1 MKKNLFILGMMV
13 SSIYYAQNTG
23 STQNTTTTNTGR
35 VGINNTAPTEA
46 LDVEGNGRVRALA
59 DGANTITFPKVVI
72 AKTDGTLGQRDWGAL
87 ISKAPVVN
95 ITDHPATGLKWN
107 TNDDGGRGGTAEADR
122 PKGPQKNFSNYQVF
136 GVKNDVNATVGGY
149 TNGNTSF
156 SANAGEFLTIQ
167 SIINFEIQ
175 KNGASTDANKI
186 LDDMAVSGDRQVI
199 IYMYLYKGDTMLK
212 KVKQVVNFRG
222 RVYNT
227 AEGTIAGTDSG
238 YASDFSQP
246 ILMNYL
252 VPSGGDASNYSISVV
267 VTARAPYDGNFRL
280 NLQDR
285 GQQLIVI
292 K

>member
-1 MKKNLFILGMMV
+1 MRKNLFLLGMMV
-13 SSIYYAQNTG
+13 SSMGFAQ
-23 STQNTTTTNTGR
+23 TGR
-35 VGINNTAPTEA
+35 VGINNTEPTEA
-46 LDVEGNGRVRALA
+46 LDVEGNGRIRALE
-59 DGANTITFPKVVI
+59 DGVNEVTFPKVVV

-107 TNDDGGRGGTAEADR
+107 TNDDGARGGTAEADR

-136 GVKNDVNATVGGY
+136 GTRNDVNATIGGY

-175 KNGASTDANKI
+175 RNGASTDANKT
-186 LDDMAVSGDRQVI
+186 LEDMAVNGDRQVV
-199 IYMYLYKGDTMLK
+199 IYMYLYKGTTMLK
-212 KVKQVVNFRG
+212 KVKQIVNFRG
-222 RVYNT
+222 RTYNP

-280 NLQDR
+280 NLMDR
-285 GQQLIVI
+285 NQQLVVI

>member
-1 MKKNLFILGMMV
+1 MRKNLFLLGVMV
-13 SSIYYAQNTG
+13 SSMGFAQ
-23 STQNTTTTNTGR
+23 NTGR
-35 VGINNTAPTEA
+35 VGINNTAPTET
-46 LDVEGNGRVRALA
+46 LDVNGNGRVRALA
-59 DGANTITFPKVVI
+59 DGANTITFPKVVV

-95 ITDHPATGLKWN
+95 ITDHSATGLKWN

-280 NLQDR
+280 NLMDR

>member
-1 MKKNLFILGMMV
+1 MRKNLFLLGVMV
-13 SSIYYAQNTG
+13 SSMGFAQ
-23 STQNTTTTNTGR
+23 NTGR

-59 DGANTITFPKVVI
+59 DGANTITFPKVVV
-72 AKTDGTLGQRDWGAL
+72 AKTDGTLGQRDWRAL

-280 NLQDR
+280 NLMDR

>member
-1 MKKNLFILGMMV
+1 MRKNLFLLGMMV
-13 SSIYYAQNTG
+13 SSMGFAQ
-23 STQNTTTTNTGR
+23 NTGR
-35 VGINNTAPTEA
+35 VGINNTNPTEA

-59 DGANTITFPKVVI
+59 DGANTITFPKVVV

-280 NLQDR
+280 NLMDR

>member
-1 MKKNLFILGMMV
+1 MRKNLFLLGVMV
-13 SSIYYAQNTG
+13 SSMGFAQ
-23 STQNTTTTNTGR
+23 NTGR

-59 DGANTITFPKVVI
+59 DGANTITFPKVVV

-280 NLQDR
+280 NLMDR
-285 GQQLIVI
+285 NQQLVVI

>member
-1 MKKNLFILGMMV
+1 MRKNLFLLGVMV
-13 SSIYYAQNTG
+13 SSMGFAQ
-23 STQNTTTTNTGR
+23 NTGR
-35 VGINNTAPTEA
+35 VGINNTNPTEA
-46 LDVEGNGRVRALA
+46 LDVEGNGRIRALE
-59 DGANTITFPKVVI
+59 DGENTVTFPKVVV
-72 AKTDGTLGQRDWGAL
+72 AKADGTLGQRDWGAL

-280 NLQDR
+280 NLMDR

>member
-1 MKKNLFILGMMV
+1 MRKNLFLLGVMV
-13 SSIYYAQNTG
+13 SSMGFAQ
-23 STQNTTTTNTGR
+23 NTGR

-59 DGANTITFPKVVI
+59 DGANTITFPKVVV

-212 KVKQVVNFRG
+212 KVKQIVNFRG
-222 RVYNT
+222 RVYNASET
-227 AEGTIAGTDSG
+227 ANIGTDKG

-246 ILMNYL
+246 ILINYL
-252 VPSGGDASNYSISVV
+252 VPSGGDASDYSVSVV
-267 VTARAPYDGNFRL
+267 VTARAPFDGNFRL

-285 GQQLIVI
+285 AQQLVVI

>member
-1 MKKNLFILGMMV
+1 MRKNLFLLGVMV
-13 SSIYYAQNTG
+13 SSMGFAQ
-23 STQNTTTTNTGR
+23 NTGR

-59 DGANTITFPKVVI
+59 DGANTITFPKVVV

-156 SANAGEFLTIQ
+156 SANAGEFLTI
-167 SIINFEIQ
+167 
-175 KNGASTDANKI
+175 
-186 LDDMAVSGDRQVI
+186 
-199 IYMYLYKGDTMLK
+199 
-212 KVKQVVNFRG
+212 
-222 RVYNT
+222 
-227 AEGTIAGTDSG
+227 
-238 YASDFSQP
+238 
-246 ILMNYL
+246 
-252 VPSGGDASNYSISVV
+252 
-267 VTARAPYDGNFRL
+267 
-280 NLQDR
+280 
-285 GQQLIVI
+285 
-292 K
+292 

>member
-1 MKKNLFILGMMV
+1 MRKNLFLLGVMV
-13 SSIYYAQNTG
+13 SSMGFAQ
-23 STQNTTTTNTGR
+23 NTGR

-59 DGANTITFPKVVI
+59 DGANTITVPKVVV

-280 NLQDR
+280 NLMDR

>member
-1 MKKNLFILGMMV
+1 MRKNLFLLGVMV
-13 SSIYYAQNTG
+13 SSMGFAQ
-23 STQNTTTTNTGR
+23 NTGR

-59 DGANTITFPKVVI
+59 DGANTITFPKVVV

-107 TNDDGGRGGTAEADR
+107 TNNNGISGALSERS
-122 PKGPQKNFSNYQVF
+122 KNAQDNYSNYQVF
-136 GVKNDVNATVGGY
+136 GTRNDVNASIGGY

-167 SIINFEIQ
+167 SIINFEVQ
-175 KNGASTDANKI
+175 KNGATSDADKNI
-186 LDDMAVSGDRQVI
+186 DDIPANGDRQVI
-199 IYMYLYKGDTMLK
+199 IYMYLYKGATMLK
-212 KVKQVVNFRG
+212 KVKQIVNFRG

-227 AEGTIAGTDSG
+227 AEGTIAGTDKG

-246 ILMNYL
+246 ILINYL
-252 VPSGGDASNYSISVV
+252 VPSGGDASDYSVSVV
-267 VTARAPYDGNFRL
+267 VTARAPFDGNFRL

-285 GQQLIVI
+285 NQQLVVI

>member
-1 MKKNLFILGMMV
+1 MRKNLFLLGMMV
-13 SSIYYAQNTG
+13 SSMGFAQ
-23 STQNTTTTNTGR
+23 TGR
-35 VGINNTAPTEA
+35 VGINNTEPTEA
-46 LDVEGNGRVRALA
+46 LDVEGNGRIRALE
-59 DGANTITFPKVVI
+59 DGENEVTFPKVVV

-107 TNDDGGRGGTAEADR
+107 TNDDGARGGTAEADR

-136 GVKNDVNATVGGY
+136 GTRNDVNATIGGY

-175 KNGASTDANKI
+175 RNGASTDANKT
-186 LDDMAVSGDRQVI
+186 LEDMAVNGDRQVV
-199 IYMYLYKGDTMLK
+199 IYMYLYKGTTMLK
-212 KVKQVVNFRG
+212 KVKQIVNFRE
-222 RVYNT
+222 RTYNP

-280 NLQDR
+280 NLMDR
-285 GQQLIVI
+285 NQQLVVI

>member
-1 MKKNLFILGMMV
+1 MRKNLFLLGMMV
-13 SSIYYAQNTG
+13 SSMGFAQ
-23 STQNTTTTNTGR
+23 TGR
-35 VGINNTAPTEA
+35 VGINNTEPTEA
-46 LDVEGNGRVRALA
+46 LDVEGNGRIRALE
-59 DGANTITFPKVVI
+59 DGANEVTFPKVVV

-280 NLQDR
+280 NLMDR

>member
-1 MKKNLFILGMMV
+1 MRKNLFLLGVMV
-13 SSIYYAQNTG
+13 SSMGFAQNI
-23 STQNTTTTNTGR
+23 GR

-59 DGANTITFPKVVI
+59 DGANTITFPKVVV

-280 NLQDR
+280 NLMDR

>member
-1 MKKNLFILGMMV
+1 MRKNLFLLGVMV
-13 SSIYYAQNTG
+13 SSMGFAQNT
-23 STQNTTTTNTGR
+23 QNTGR
-35 VGINNTAPTEA
+35 VGINNTAPTET
-46 LDVEGNGRVRALA
+46 LDVNGNGRVRALA
-59 DGANTITFPKVVI
+59 DGANTITFPKVVV

-95 ITDHPATGLKWN
+95 ITDHSATGLKWN
-107 TNDDGGRGGTAEADR
+107 TNDDGGRGGTEEADR

-280 NLQDR
+280 NLMDR